1 MINYIWGVFILL
13 GVIISIIKGDNN
25 LTNNLITSGTK
36 GIDIIINLVPL
47 MCLWLGTMKIADSS
61 GLLNIISNKLSKII
75 RVVFPEIPKG
85 DPAIA
90 YISSNIVM
98 NMLGLGNAATPF
110 GIKAMTRLKELNN
123 NSDIASRS
131 MITFL
136 VINTSSVTI
145 IPTTVISLRIASGS
159 NNPTEI
165 MTACIITTFLSSF
178 IGLLIDRLFYFIW
191 RRHYVQLFNTNNSYH
206 NTNLW
211 SI

>member
-1 MINYIWGVFILL
+1 MINYIWGAFIVVGL
-13 GVIISIIKGDNN
+13 IISIIKRDPN

-36 GIDIIINLVPL
+36 GIDMIINLVPL
-47 MCLWLGTMKIADSS
+47 MCLWLGTMKIAESS

-75 RVVFPEIPKG
+75 RVIFPEIPKG

-123 NSDIASRS
+123 NSDVASRS

-191 RRHYVQLFNTNNSYH
+191 RRHYV
-206 NTNLW
+206 
-211 SI
+211 

>member
-123 NSDIASRS
+123 NSYIASRS

-191 RRHYVQLFNTNNSYH
+191 RRHYV
-206 NTNLW
+206 
-211 SI
+211 

>member
-1 MINYIWGVFILL
+1 MINYLWGIFIIL
-13 GVIISIIKGDNN
+13 GIIVSIIKGDGN
-25 LTNNLITSGTK
+25 LTNNLLTSGIK
-36 GIDIIINLVPL
+36 GIDMIISLIPL
-47 MCLWLGTMKIADSS
+47 MCLWLGIMKIADSS
-61 GLLNIISNKLSKII
+61 GLLNVISNKLSKVIRII
-75 RVVFPEIPKG
+75 FPEIPKG

-123 NSDIASRS
+123 NSDVASRS

-145 IPTTVISLRIASGS
+145 IPATVISLRIASGT

-178 IGLLIDRLFYFIW
+178 IGLLIDRLFYLIW
-191 RRHYVQLFNTNNSYH
+191 RKKYV
-206 NTNLW
+206 
-211 SI
+211 

>member
-36 GIDIIINLVPL
+36 GIDMILSLVPL
-47 MCLWLGTMKIADSS
+47 MCLWLGIMKIADSS
-61 GLLNIISNKLSKII
+61 GLLTIISNKLSKFI
-75 RVVFPEIPKG
+75 RVIFPEIPKG

-123 NSDIASRS
+123 NSDVASRS

-159 NNPTEI
+159 SNPTEI
-165 MTACIITTFLSSF
+165 MTACIITTFLSTM
-178 IGLLIDRLFYFIW
+178 IGLLIDRLFYLIW
-191 RRHYVQLFNTNNSYH
+191 RRHYV
-206 NTNLW
+206 
-211 SI
+211 

>member
-1 MINYIWGVFILL
+1 MINYLWGIFIIL
-13 GVIISIIKGDNN
+13 GIIVSIIKGDGN
-25 LTNNLITSGTK
+25 LTNNLLTSGIK
-36 GIDIIINLVPL
+36 GIDMIISLIPL
-47 MCLWLGTMKIADSS
+47 MCLWLGIMKIADSS
-61 GLLNIISNKLSKII
+61 GLLNVISNKLSKVIRII
-75 RVVFPEIPKG
+75 FPEIPKG

-110 GIKAMTRLKELNN
+110 GIKAMTRLKEINN
-123 NSDIASRS
+123 NRDAASRS

-145 IPTTVISLRIASGS
+145 IPATVISLRIASGT

-178 IGLLIDRLFYFIW
+178 IGLLIDRLFYLIW
-191 RRHYVQLFNTNNSYH
+191 RKKHV
-206 NTNLW
+206 
-211 SI
+211 

>member
-1 MINYIWGVFILL
+1 MINYIWEVFILL

-191 RRHYVQLFNTNNSYH
+191 RRHY
-206 NTNLW
+206 
-211 SI
+211 I

>member
-1 MINYIWGVFILL
+1 MINYIWGVFIVL

-36 GIDIIINLVPL
+36 GIDMIINLVPL
-47 MCLWLGTMKIADSS
+47 MCLWLGIMKIADSS
-61 GLLNIISNKLSKII
+61 GLLTIISNKLSKFI
-75 RVVFPEIPKG
+75 RVIFPEIPKG

-123 NSDIASRS
+123 NSDVASRS

-159 NNPTEI
+159 SNPTEI
-165 MTACIITTFLSSF
+165 MTACIITTFLSTM

-191 RRHYVQLFNTNNSYH
+191 RRHYV
-206 NTNLW
+206 
-211 SI
+211 

>member
-1 MINYIWGVFILL
+1 MINYIWGIFIVL
-13 GVIISIIKGDNN
+13 GVIISIIKGDSN

-36 GIDIIINLVPL
+36 GIDMILNLIPL
-47 MCLWLGTMKIADSS
+47 MCLWLGIMKIADSS
-61 GLLNIISNKLSKII
+61 GLLNIISNKLSKFI
-75 RVVFPEIPKG
+75 RVIFPEIPKG

-145 IPTTVISLRIASGS
+145 IPTTVISLRIAPGS
-159 NNPTEI
+159 SNPTEI
-165 MTACIITTFLSSF
+165 ISAAIITTFLSTMM
-178 IGLLIDRLFYFIW
+178 GLLIDRLFYLIW
-191 RRHYVQLFNTNNSYH
+191 RRHYV
-206 NTNLW
+206 
-211 SI
+211 

>member
-1 MINYIWGVFILL
+1 MINYIWGIFIIL
-13 GVIISIIKGDNN
+13 GIIVSIIKKDSNI
-25 LTNNLITSGTK
+25 TNNLITSGTK
-36 GIDIIINLVPL
+36 GIDMILNLVPL
-47 MCLWLGTMKIADSS
+47 MCLWLGIMKVAETS
-61 GLLNIISNKLSKII
+61 GLLNKVSNKLSKII
-75 RVVFPEIPKG
+75 KIIFPEIPND

-98 NMLGLGNAATPF
+98 NMMGLGNAATPF

-123 NSDIASRS
+123 DSDIASRS

-159 NNPTEI
+159 SNPIEI
-165 MTACIITTFLSSF
+165 ILACIITTFLSTF

-191 RRHYVQLFNTNNSYH
+191 RKKYA
-206 NTNLW
+206 
-211 SI
+211 